1 MKSKE
6 LADNENEN
14 DNNIVSIPSYMSK
27 LKVEFNYSTMA
38 STIQLFAFHYQCFP
52 KHFTK
57 GFSSVGS
64 SNLML
69 ILINY

>member
-1 MKSKE
+1 M
-6 LADNENEN
+6 LAKRHT
-14 DNNIVSIPSYMSK
+14 YMSK
-27 LKVEFNYSTMA
+27 LKVEFNYSTIA
-38 STIQLFAFHYQCFP
+38 STIQLFVFHYQCFP

>member
-1 MKSKE
+1 M
-6 LADNENEN
+6 ENSLVYILFL
-14 DNNIVSIPSYMSK
+14 DVLPLPSTYMSK
-27 LKVEFNYSTMA
+27 LKVEFNYSIIA
-38 STIQLFAFHYQCFP
+38 STIQLFAFRYQCFP

-57 GFSSVGS
+57 GFSSVVS